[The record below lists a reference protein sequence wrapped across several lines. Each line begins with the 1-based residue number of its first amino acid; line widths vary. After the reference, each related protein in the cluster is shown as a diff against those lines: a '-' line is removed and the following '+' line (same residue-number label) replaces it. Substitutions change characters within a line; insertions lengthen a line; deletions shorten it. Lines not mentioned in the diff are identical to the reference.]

1 MDQRNLPDEPE
12 RRDGLP
18 VEGDEGRL
26 AEREP
31 GEERPAKSPG
41 PHPGT
46 PVPRHGVDDTAADG
60 RSDVTPSSQ
69 GVGAVWGDAERT
81 PNPGPVRPAGPD
93 DQARIDAVA
102 EEYEI
107 ATTEEGEHYLT
118 PREDAETASQPARDD
133 FPDH

>member
-12 RRDGLP
+12 RRDGVP
-18 VEGDEGRL
+18 VDDGARL

-31 GEERPAKSPG
+31 GEERPEGSSG
-41 PHPGT
+41 VHPGT
-46 PVPRHGVDDTAADG
+46 PVPRHGVDDTVADG
-60 RSDVTPSSQ
+60 PSDVTPSSQ
-69 GVGAVWGDAERT
+69 GAGAVWGDAERT
-81 PNPGPVRPAGPD
+81 PNPGPVRPPGPD

>member
-12 RRDGLP
+12 RQDGMH
-18 VEGDEGRL
+18 VEGDEARL

-31 GEERPAKSPG
+31 GNEHRAQGSG

-46 PVPRHGVDDTAADG
+46 PVPRHGVDDTVADG
-60 RSDVTPSSQ
+60 PSDVTPSSQ
-69 GVGAVWGDAERT
+69 GVGSVWGDAERT
-81 PNPGPVRPAGPD
+81 PNPGPVRPPGPE

>member
-12 RRDGLP
+12 RREGTLP
-18 VEGDEGRL
+18 EGGEAPHAD
-26 AEREP
+26 REP
-31 GEERPAKSPG
+31 GEDRPAESSG

-46 PVPRHGVDDTAADG
+46 PVPRHGVDDTVADG
-60 RSDVTPSSQ
+60 RTDVTPSSQ

-81 PNPGPVRPAGPD
+81 PNPGPVRPPGRD

-118 PREDAETASQPARDD
+118 PREDAETSSQPARDD